1 MVLALLV
8 LVVAGASAWAIL
20 RWPIAWGETLIWV
33 LALQNAVVITVW
45 VITKSAT
52 VGKDL
57 LYVKE
62 ALVAGAIVVGVV
74 EALRLIAVGKGTPL
88 LWLAIAFGALCAL
101 WVPISYFRHEPL
113 EQIARGLR
121 SVAYPVLLLVVG
133 TVLIPPG
140 GAIRLRR
147 TLWLT
152 AIVLGAAVLIEL
164 DFIPTRFWLDINLQK
179 YWVDV
184 KGISPSFLN
193 GGLPWNFFLQT
204 NTSVVRRGVG
214 IMTDPLDVSYYL
226 LLPFALAVSELCR
239 PGLRKNEAWLP
250 GTAALLSGLGVMW
263 TLSRAPIGVMVVIGI
278 VVPAFAIYQ
287 RRHSWAW
294 AIAIPVAAALA
305 IGVIGA
311 LALATAT
318 RVNPTDLFQSA
329 SRGQTASPAPTVSPS
344 PGEIAS
350 PTPVA
355 SPSGQSVTPTPIAPL
370 GSDTIPTHVNATI
383 NRLRNDW
390 RAIVFGGG
398 LGSAGVLSSKFIA
411 ANLSSYENFYLDTSA
426 QISILGG
433 LLVAVILVWSAFQL
447 MRAGVRDAGLRF
459 PAGVTLGALAA
470 AGVVSDQLEVLTSLG
485 LTWFICGVLLREPLA
500 REEQSGPDE
509 RTRETAQAS

>member
-8 LVVAGASAWAIL
+8 LVVAGTSAWAIF
-20 RWPIAWGETLIWV
+20 RWPIAWSETLIWV

-52 VGKDL
+52 VGRDL

-74 EALRLIAVGKGTPL
+74 EALRLVAAGRGTAI
-88 LWLAIAFGALCAL
+88 LWLALAFGGLCAI

-133 TVLIPPG
+133 MVMIPPG
-140 GAIRLRR
+140 GVIRLRR

-152 AIVLGAAVLIEL
+152 AIVLGAAVIVER

-193 GGLPWNFFLQT
+193 GGLPWNFFLQI
-204 NTSVVRRGVG
+204 NTGVVRRGVG
-214 IMTDPLDVSYYL
+214 IMTDPLDLSYYL
-226 LLPFALAVSELCR
+226 LLPFALALSELCR
-239 PGLRKNEAWLP
+239 PDLRGHQVWLP
-250 GTAALLSGLGVMW
+250 GAAALFSAIGVMW
-263 TLSRAPIGVMVVIGI
+263 TLSRAPIAILVAIAI
-278 VVPAFAIYQ
+278 AVPAFEIYK
-287 RRHSWAW
+287 RRQLLTR
-294 AIAIPVAAALA
+294 AIATPVAAAL
-305 IGVIGA
+305 ILGVIGA

-318 RVNPTDLFQSA
+318 RVSSTDLFQSA
-329 SRGQTASPAPTVSPS
+329 SRGQTASPAPIVSPS
-344 PGEIAS
+344 SGQTAS
-350 PTPVA
+350 PTSPE
-355 SPSGQSVTPTPIAPL
+355 SPSSPSATSAPIAPL
-370 GSDTIPTHVNATI
+370 GSDTLPTHVSATI
-383 NRLRNDW
+383 DRVRSNW
-390 RAIVFGGG
+390 HAVVFGGG

-426 QISILGG
+426 QVSIIGG
-433 LLVAVILVWSAFQL
+433 LLVAAILVWSAVTL
-447 MRAGVRDAGLRF
+447 MRAGLRDGDIRF

-470 AGVVSDQLEVLTSLG
+470 AGMVSDQLEVLTSLG
-485 LTWFICGVLLREPLA
+485 LTWFICGVLLREAFDSA
-500 REEQSGPDE
+500 RGPRPDQ
-509 RTRETAQAS
+509 RTPENAQAP